1 MNPIQVIAAVI
12 IKENQIL
19 AVQRGTHKYP
29 YLANK
34 WEFPGGKMEAK
45 DLKALDWAGA
55 DIPIV
60 EVLHHS
66 RKL

>member
-1 MNPIQVIAAVI
+1 
-12 IKENQIL
+12 
-19 AVQRGTHKYP
+19 VQRGTHKYP

-66 RKL
+66 RKLK